1 MDQIGGQTQEASD
14 MSQRYSV
21 VGLLD
26 RPDPRTAGLLP
37 VVVREGEWLRFLG
50 STPMW
55 GHGCDAREWEGLVR
69 DLLVVRFEGDF
80 ALELLEPPRRLVGVW
95 VGEALRRAGEAW
107 GVPLPSAPSG
117 RVCREITRGEWG
129 GRKLQEQVVGRVWF
143 GEAREA
149 VELRGAWCEAAL
161 GVVKARWRAGDAEG
175 AREVALGM
183 VCVSPNDARARAA
196 LWGTAKN
203 RARMLACLAR
213 VGHVQ
218 VGAEEMCALFEG

>member
-1 MDQIGGQTQEASD
+1 

-26 RPDPRTAGLLP
+26 RPDPQTAGMLP
-37 VVVREGEWLRFLG
+37 VVVREGERLRFLG

-80 ALELLEPPRRLVGVW
+80 ALEFLEPPRSPVGVW
-95 VGEALRRAGEAW
+95 VGEALRRAGEDW
-107 GVPLPSAPSG
+107 GVPLPSPPSG
-117 RVCREITRGEWG
+117 RACREVTRGEWG

-183 VCVSPNDARARAA
+183 VGVAPNDARVNAA
-196 LWGTAKN
+196 LWGTAKD
-203 RARMLACLAR
+203 RAGMLTWVSRFAHSE
-213 VGHVQ
+213 VS
-218 VGAEEMCALFEG
+218 AEEMRALFEG